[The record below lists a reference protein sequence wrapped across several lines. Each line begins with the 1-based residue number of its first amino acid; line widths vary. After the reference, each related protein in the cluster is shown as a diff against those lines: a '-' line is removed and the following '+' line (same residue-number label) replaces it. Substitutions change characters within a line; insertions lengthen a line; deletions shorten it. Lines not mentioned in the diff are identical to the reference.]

1 MLHLAQHSPKSRPA
15 VLRIAGRVVALASLG
30 LALQLVAAP
39 TAGAAPAPSFLQDD
53 AAQDA
58 QKKNVQQKDVQ
69 KKEAQKKDDAAQDAT
84 KKPAGQKGGSSRSRL
99 SGRGAPPKPVAIPTG
114 SARKVTSTGTVKIP
128 QAGPPQ
134 APVTQK
140 PGTQKPGAQKPIQKG
155 AQKPTPVPLATPPSK
170 PSNVQNLSPEQQAAM
185 KEYEAKLKQAQAKK
199 PAAAPRPPRNPNAKL
214 EIPFGKEKHDFG
226 RARQGDLLLHT
237 FKLQSAGTE
246 PVIISQASPTC
257 GCTLG
262 EVKVLAEGAE
272 IPELYTY
279 GDPIVPGSEVQISAT
294 LDTKSKKNKTNVRIN
309 VYSNDGKAGV
319 TMLSLAANVEPF
331 LVASPPFLQFGQI
344 REGTERTGTIDFRTS
359 NGDRIMLS
367 QDATRPIPLPEGLSM
382 DFAPINPGEDGRSNL
397 WRATFTVGKDSPEGG
412 KSYAVRLNSDVE
424 MPKNPDLPTKAPVKP
439 GTPTVYQVTANVNY
453 TILGA
458 ISLQTQYLSLGLVR
472 PNQPVVRNV
481 RLTCHEEEF
490 DLSNV
495 KATLTG
501 EGNQPLP
508 WADRFKVSVK
518 PVSGSNAVD
527 IELRL
532 DGLPEDADGSFR
544 GRVAIETCHPSKPS
558 EFVRFS
564 GVCRKNARN
573 VARPQAKGQPGVK
586 KGG

>member
-1 MLHLAQHSPKSRPA
+1 MLHHAPLS
-15 VLRIAGRVVALASLG
+15 AGIQPSVVRTAARFLTAASLG
-30 LALQLVAAP
+30 LALQLIAAP
-39 TAGAAPAPSFLQDD
+39 DATACPQDD
-53 AAQDA
+53 ASVQEQDAKKQDAKKQDAAKKSDAA
-58 QKKNVQQKDVQ
+58 QKKPV
-69 KKEAQKKDDAAQDAT
+69 
-84 KKPAGQKGGSSRSRL
+84 GRSRL
-99 SGRGAPPKPVAIPTG
+99 SGRSAPPKPAAIPSSRPSSGRNLVGVKPLPVG
-114 SARKVTSTGTVKIP
+114 SSS
-128 QAGPPQ
+128 AGDAASKAAAKAAEKGNQKSPSGLQ
-134 APVTQK
+134 QIKAPVPTGAA
-140 PGTQKPGAQKPIQKG
+140 GTSGAMS
-155 AQKPTPVPLATPPSK
+155 A
-170 PSNVQNLSPEQQAAM
+170 EQR
-185 KEYEAKLKQAQAKK
+185 KYEEKLKQAQAKK

-214 EIPFGKEKHDFG
+214 EIPFGMEKHDFG
-226 RARQGDLLLHT
+226 RARQGDLLMHT
-237 FKLQSAGTE
+237 FKLQSSGTE
-246 PVIISQASPTC
+246 PIVISQASPTC

-262 EVKVLAEGAE
+262 EVKVLAEGQEMPA
-272 IPELYTY
+272 LYNF
-279 GDPIVPGSEVQISAT
+279 GSPIAPGSEIQISAT

-309 VYSNDGKAGV
+309 VYSNDGKTGV

-359 NGDRIMLS
+359 TGERIMLS
-367 QDATRPIPLPEGLSM
+367 EDPTRPIPLPAGLSM
-382 DFAPINPGEDGRSNL
+382 DFGPVNPDESGKASV

-412 KSYAVRLNSDVE
+412 KNYAVRLNSDVE
-424 MPKNPDLPTKAPVKP
+424 LPKNDKLPSKAPVKP

-472 PNQPVVRNV
+472 PDQPVVRNV
-481 RLTCHEEEF
+481 RLTCHEAEF

-501 EGNQPLP
+501 EGNQPLQ

-532 DGLPEDADGSFR
+532 NGLPEDADGSFR
-544 GRVAIETCHPSKPS
+544 GRVLIETGHPTKPTD
-558 EFVRFS
+558 FVRFS
-564 GVCRKNARN
+564 GVCRKTARG
-573 VARPQAKGQPGVK
+573 VARPVQSGK

>member
-1 MLHLAQHSPKSRPA
+1 MLHHDPLSAAPRPSLLRSTARLA
-15 VLRIAGRVVALASLG
+15 ALASLG
-30 LALQLVAAP
+30 LVLQF
-39 TAGAAPAPSFLQDD
+39 AGATD
-53 AAQDA
+53 AAAVEAAVVQD
-58 QKKNVQQKDVQ
+58 
-69 KKEAQKKDDAAQDAT
+69 
-84 KKPAGQKGGSSRSRL
+84 QKGSTGKSRL
-99 SGRGAPPKPVAIPTG
+99 KGRGAPPKPVVIPGGT
-114 SARKVTSTGTVKIP
+114 AKPVTSKPPVVVPTPGTAKPVTVKPAPAGTVQAAKPLP
-128 QAGPPQ
+128 QGGQ
-134 APVTQK
+134 ALTEEQK
-140 PGTQKPGAQKPIQKG
+140 
-155 AQKPTPVPLATPPSK
+155 
-170 PSNVQNLSPEQQAAM
+170 AAM
-185 KEYEAKLKQAQAKK
+185 KEYEAKLKQSQAAK

-214 EIPFGKEKHDFG
+214 EIPFGQEKHDFG
-226 RARQGDLLLHT
+226 RARQGDLLMHT

-262 EVKVLAEGAE
+262 EVKVLPQGAE
-272 IPELYTY
+272 IPELYTF
-279 GDPIVPGSEVQISAT
+279 GNPIVPGSEIQISAT

-397 WRATFTVGKDSPEGG
+397 WRATFKVSKDSKEGG

-424 MPKNPDLPTKAPVKP
+424 MPKNPGLATKKPVKP
-439 GTPTVYQVTANVNY
+439 GAPTVYQVTANVNY
-453 TILGA
+453 TVLGA

-472 PNQPVVRNV
+472 PNQVVVRNV
-481 RLTCHEEEF
+481 RLTCHEEGF
-490 DLSNV
+490 DLSGV

-508 WADRFKVSVK
+508 WSDRFKVAVK

-532 DGLPEDADGSFR
+532 NGLPEDADGSFR
-544 GRVAIETCHPSKPS
+544 GRVSIETGHPTKPS

-564 GVCRKNARN
+564 GVCRKNAGGA
-573 VARPQAKGQPGVK
+573 ARPQPKFQNPAK

>member
-1 MLHLAQHSPKSRPA
+1 MLDHAPLSADVRPSNLRTATRLLA
-15 VLRIAGRVVALASLG
+15 VTSLG
-30 LALQLVAAP
+30 LALHLW
-39 TAGAAPAPSFLQDD
+39 AAPAASAMPQDD
-53 AAQDA
+53 ASAQKQTAQKQTGQKQDA
-58 QKKNVQQKDVQ
+58 QKQ
-69 KKEAQKKDDAAQDAT
+69 KKAAKTQDAP
-84 KKPAGQKGGSSRSRL
+84 KKGTPVKRSRL
-99 SGRGAPPKPVAIPTG
+99 SGRGAPPKPASIPTSSRSG
-114 SARKVTSTGTVKIP
+114 IVAPKPIQVTGAKASGGVDLS
-128 QAGPPQ
+128 
-134 APVTQK
+134 QK
-140 PGTQKPGAQKPIQKG
+140 AAKAGAQKFAAPKAVGSEMTPEQL
-155 AQKPTPVPLATPPSK
+155 AQKA
-170 PSNVQNLSPEQQAAM
+170 N
-185 KEYEAKLKQAQAKK
+185 YEAKMKQAQAKK

-214 EIPFGKEKHDFG
+214 EIPFGMEKHDFG
-226 RARQGDLLLHT
+226 RARQGDLLIHT
-237 FKLQSAGTE
+237 FKLQSNGAE
-246 PVIISQASPTC
+246 PVVISQASPTC

-262 EVKVLAEGAE
+262 QVTILADGEEVPA
-272 IPELYTY
+272 LYTF
-279 GDPIVPGSEVQISAT
+279 GDPIEPGSEVQISAT

-309 VYSNDGKAGV
+309 VYSNDGKTGV

-359 NGDRIMLS
+359 NGDRITLS
-367 QDATRPIPLPEGLSM
+367 EDPTRPIPLPAGLSM
-382 DFAPINPGEDGRSNL
+382 DFAPVNADESGKASI
-397 WRATFTVGKDSPEGG
+397 WRATFTVAKDSPEGG

-424 MPKNPDLPTKAPVKP
+424 LPKNPSLPDKAAGKV
-439 GTPTVYQVTANVNY
+439 GAPTVYQVTANVNY

-472 PNQPVVRNV
+472 PDQPVVRNV
-481 RLTCHEEEF
+481 RLTCHEADF

-501 EGNQPLP
+501 EGNQPLQ

-532 DGLPEDADGSFR
+532 NGLPADADGSFR
-544 GRVAIETCHPSKPS
+544 GRIAIETGHPTKPS

-564 GVCRKNARN
+564 GVCRKTARN
-573 VARPQAKGQPGVK
+573 VARPVTSGK

>member
-1 MLHLAQHSPKSRPA
+1 MLDHAPLSADVRPSN
-15 VLRIAGRVVALASLG
+15 LRTAARFLTLASLG
-30 LALQLVAAP
+30 LALHLWAAP
-39 TAGAAPAPSFLQDD
+39 AAQAAPQDDASAQKQQAQEKASAEKKAAKGQDAPKKGAAP
-53 AAQDA
+53 
-58 QKKNVQQKDVQ
+58 
-69 KKEAQKKDDAAQDAT
+69 
-84 KKPAGQKGGSSRSRL
+84 QKGAPVKRSRL
-99 SGRGAPPKPVAIPTG
+99 SGRGAPPKPASIPG
-114 SARKVTSTGTVKIP
+114 PSRSTRGGIV
-128 QAGPPQ
+128 
-134 APVTQK
+134 APVAV
-140 PGTQKPGAQKPIQKG
+140 PVSGAKSSSGMDLSEKAAKSGVKLP
-155 AQKPTPVPLATPPSK
+155 APLPTAAGMT
-170 PSNVQNLSPEQQAAM
+170 PEQLDQKA
-185 KEYEAKLKQAQAKK
+185 KYEAKLKQAQGKK

-214 EIPFGKEKHDFG
+214 EIPFGMEKHDFG
-226 RARQGDLLLHT
+226 RARQGDLLIHT
-237 FKLQSAGTE
+237 FKLQSNGAE
-246 PVIISQASPTC
+246 PVVISQASPTC

-262 EVKVLAEGAE
+262 EVKVLAEGEEVPA
-272 IPELYTY
+272 LYTF
-279 GDPIVPGSEVQISAT
+279 GDAIAPGSEVQISAT

-309 VYSNDGKAGV
+309 VYSNDGKTGV

-359 NGDRIMLS
+359 TGDRIMLS
-367 QDATRPIPLPEGLSM
+367 QDPTRPIPLPAGLSM
-382 DFAPINPGEDGRSNL
+382 DFAPVNADESGKASV
-397 WRATFTVGKDSPEGG
+397 WRATFTVAKDSPEGG

-424 MPKNPDLPTKAPVKP
+424 LPKNPGLPDKAAGKA
-439 GTPTVYQVTANVNY
+439 GAPTVYQVTANVNY

-472 PNQPVVRNV
+472 PDQPVVRNV
-481 RLTCHEEEF
+481 RLTCHEADF

-501 EGNQPLP
+501 EGNQPLQ

-532 DGLPEDADGSFR
+532 NGLPADADGSFR
-544 GRVAIETCHPSKPS
+544 GRIAIETGHPTKPS

-564 GVCRKNARN
+564 GVCRKTARN
-573 VARPQAKGQPGVK
+573 VARPVPSGK

>member
-1 MLHLAQHSPKSRPA
+1 MLDHAPLSAESRPTA
-15 VLRIAGRVVALASLG
+15 LQAAARFLTLASLG
-30 LALQLVAAP
+30 LALHLLSAPEAAASP
-39 TAGAAPAPSFLQDD
+39 QQDASAPKQADAKQD
-53 AAQDA
+53 AAAKD
-58 QKKNVQQKDVQ
+58 QKS
-69 KKEAQKKDDAAQDAT
+69 
-84 KKPAGQKGGSSRSRL
+84 KGSVGRSRL
-99 SGRGAPPKPVAIPTG
+99 SGRGAPPKPVSIPSGGGKRTPAVKG
-114 SARKVTSTGTVKIP
+114 SGLTVPAKTVK
-128 QAGPPQ
+128 GQ
-134 APVTQK
+134 APVK
-140 PGTQKPGAQKPIQKG
+140 GAAQKPV
-155 AQKPTPVPLATPPSK
+155 KPASSGSGMT
-170 PSNVQNLSPEQQAAM
+170 PEQTAAM
-185 KEYEAKLKQAQAKK
+185 DEYKAKLAQSAAKK

-214 EIPFGKEKHDFG
+214 EIPFGMDKHDFG
-226 RARQGDLLLHT
+226 RARQGDMLVHT
-237 FKLQSAGTE
+237 FKLQSNGSE

-262 EVKVLAEGAE
+262 EVKVLAEGEETPA
-272 IPELYTY
+272 LYNF
-279 GDPIVPGSEVQISAT
+279 GSPIAPGSEVQISAT

-309 VYSNDGKAGV
+309 VYSNDGKTGV

-367 QDATRPIPLPEGLSM
+367 EDATRPIPLPAGLSM
-382 DFAPINPGEDGRSNL
+382 DFAPVNADESGKASV
-397 WRATFTVGKDSPEGG
+397 WRATFTVSKDSPEGG

-424 MPKNPDLPTKAPVKP
+424 LPKNAALATKAPVKP

-481 RLTCHEEEF
+481 RLTCHEPEF
-490 DLSNV
+490 DLTEV
-495 KATLTG
+495 KCTLTG

-508 WADRFKVSVK
+508 WADRFKVAVK

-544 GRVAIETCHPSKPS
+544 GRIAIETGHPSKPS

-564 GVCRKNARN
+564 GVCRKTARN
-573 VARPQAKGQPGVK
+573 VQRPAPKASPNGK
-586 KGG
+586 KGS

>member
-1 MLHLAQHSPKSRPA
+1 MLDHAPHSADARPSN
-15 VLRIAGRVVALASLG
+15 LGIAARLLTLASLG
-30 LALQLVAAP
+30 LALHLWAAP
-39 TAGAAPAPSFLQDD
+39 AAMAGPQDDASAQKQVAKKESQKEKAAAKGQDAPKKGAAP
-53 AAQDA
+53 
-58 QKKNVQQKDVQ
+58 QK
-69 KKEAQKKDDAAQDAT
+69 
-84 KKPAGQKGGSSRSRL
+84 SSPVKRSRL
-99 SGRGAPPKPVAIPTG
+99 SGRGAPPKPASIPGT
-114 SARKVTSTGTVKIP
+114 ARSSRGGIVSPKVS
-128 QAGPPQ
+128 AGPVPVKGAKGQ
-134 APVTQK
+134 PGMDLSEKAAKLGGAPLVA
-140 PGTQKPGAQKPIQKG
+140 PGAGAAEMTPEQM
-155 AQKPTPVPLATPPSK
+155 AQKAK
-170 PSNVQNLSPEQQAAM
+170 
-185 KEYEAKLKQAQAKK
+185 YEAKMKQAQSSGKK

-214 EIPFGKEKHDFG
+214 EIPFGMEKHDFG
-226 RARQGDLLLHT
+226 RARQGDMLIHT
-237 FKLQSAGTE
+237 FKLQSNGSE
-246 PVIISQASPTC
+246 PVVISQASPTC

-262 EVKVLAEGAE
+262 EVKILAVGEETPA
-272 IPELYTY
+272 LYTF
-279 GDPIVPGSEVQISAT
+279 GDSIAPGSEVQISAT

-309 VYSNDGKAGV
+309 VYSNDGKTGV

-359 NGDRIMLS
+359 NGDRIMLA
-367 QDATRPIPLPEGLSM
+367 QDPTRPIPLPAGLSM
-382 DFAPINPGEDGRSNL
+382 DFVPVNADESGKASV

-424 MPKNPDLPTKAPVKP
+424 LPKNPKLPDKVAGKA
-439 GTPTVYQVTANVNY
+439 GAPTVYQVTANVNY

-472 PNQPVVRNV
+472 PDQPVVRNV
-481 RLTCHEEEF
+481 RLTCHEDDF

-501 EGNQPLP
+501 EGNQPLQ

-532 DGLPEDADGSFR
+532 NGLPADADGSFR
-544 GRVAIETCHPSKPS
+544 GRIAIETGHPTKPS

-564 GVCRKNARN
+564 GVCRKTARN
-573 VARPQAKGQPGVK
+573 VARPVPSEK